1 MVVNRITTMGGRAGG
16 GARSGGGGAGR
27 VSPQVASAQKAFEA
41 ARQPY
46 LAAQQK
52 YAQESANMHQMINAG
67 YKPTRVEK
75 QDLANAQ
82 KAYTS
87 ASKTYQE
94 AKANYESVL
103 GRPLKWNKDT
113 KSYV

>member
-1 MVVNRITTMGGRAGG
+1 MGGRAGG
-16 GARSGGGGAGR
+16 GARGGAGAGR
-27 VSPQVASAQKAFEA
+27 VSPQVASAQKSFEA
-41 ARQPY
+41 ARQTY

-52 YAQESANMHQMINAG
+52 YAQESANMHQMIKGG
-67 YKPTRVEK
+67 YKPGRVDK
-75 QDLANAQ
+75 QALADAQ

-94 AKANYESVL
+94 TKSNYEKAL